1 MLAMIAVPAAITL
14 KTVRSPA
21 KLEMINSDPTPH
33 GYTWC
38 LLLFLVPI
46 VTASSWILKKAVP
59 DLVSVPSATMKSVS
73 PFARCSAQ
81 RDLRAVSLG
90 E

>member
-59 DLVSVPSATMKSVS
+59 DSAEEPCPSLIHIQT
-73 PFARCSAQ
+73 C
-81 RDLRAVSLG
+81 DG
-90 E
+90 